1 MSAEKVLTGGVD
13 VDVDVAAGAGP
24 DIAVAGAQ
32 PATLRRTILTSIV
45 GQALEWYDFFLY
57 GTASALIFGKLF
69 FPLASDPL
77 VGTLAAFG
85 GFAVGFVA
93 RPLGGVICGHLGDRY
108 GRKLV
113 LILTLVLMGVAT
125 AAMGLLPTYQQI
137 GIWAPILLVAL
148 RFLQGLAAGGEW
160 SGSILIIS
168 ENAPPA
174 RRGFLS
180 AWSPSGATLG
190 FVLSALAFWLVQKLP
205 QDDFLEWGWRVP
217 FLASVLL
224 VWVGYYIR
232 RRIPESADFVAAKR
246 AGRQVRL
253 PVLEV
258 LSKHPLQILMVLG
271 LRMAEGGGSYIF
283 FAFSLAYGAYLGIPA
298 HVMLEGLTISM
309 VIVTGSALFFGH
321 LSDRIGR
328 RTVYMAGAWGL
339 MLVAFPFFWLIETKE
354 PSLVL
359 LAYVLADSVVLAA
372 MVGVQPSYMA
382 ELFKAEVRYSGMG
395 IGRELSSVIGGGIA
409 PMVATGLLA
418 RYHSS
423 TPVSLYLIVM
433 GGITVF
439 TLLFTPETKPGS
451 LGYPADK

>member
-1 MSAEKVLTGGVD
+1 MSTEEAAITTGMPA
-13 VDVDVAAGAGP
+13 AAGT
-24 DIAVAGAQ
+24 Q
-32 PATLRRTILTSIV
+32 RATLRRTIITSIV

-57 GTASALIFGKLF
+57 GTAAALIFGKLF
-69 FPLASDPL
+69 FPIGTDPL

-113 LILTLVLMGVAT
+113 LVLTLVLMGVAT
-125 AAMGLLPTYQQI
+125 TAMGLLPTYQQI
-137 GIWAPILLVAL
+137 GIWAPVLLVSL

-180 AWSPSGATLG
+180 AWSPSGATIG
-190 FVLSALAFWLVQKLP
+190 FVLSAAAFWAVQKLP
-205 QDDFLEWGWRVP
+205 AEDFMSWGWRVP
-217 FLASVLL
+217 FLASMVL
-224 VWVGYYIR
+224 VVAGYYIR
-232 RRIPESADFVAAKR
+232 SRIPESAEFVAAR
-246 AGRQVRL
+246 RSGHGVRM

-258 LSKHPLQILMVLG
+258 LRQQPKQILMVVG
-271 LRMAEGGGSYIF
+271 LRMAEGGASYIF
-283 FAFSLAYGAYLGIPA
+283 FAFSLAYGAYRGIA
-298 HVMLEGLTISM
+298 HNVMLEGLTISM
-309 VIVTGSALFFGH
+309 MIVTVTALFYGH
-321 LSDRIGR
+321 LSDRLGR
-328 RTVYMAGAWGL
+328 RTVYMAGAIGL
-339 MLVAFPFFWLIETKE
+339 MLVAFPFFWLIDTRE

-382 ELFKAEVRYSGMG
+382 ELFKTEVRYSGMG

-409 PMVATGLLA
+409 PMIATALLA
-418 RYHSS
+418 RYHSG
-423 TPVSLYLIVM
+423 TPVAIYLMLLGLV
-433 GGITVF
+433 TVVS
-439 TLLFTPETKPGS
+439 LLFTPETLPREARG
-451 LGYPADK
+451 ADRA

>member
-1 MSAEKVLTGGVD
+1 MSTEEAAITTGMPA
-13 VDVDVAAGAGP
+13 AAGT
-24 DIAVAGAQ
+24 Q
-32 PATLRRTILTSIV
+32 RATLRRTIITSIV

-57 GTASALIFGKLF
+57 GTAAALIFGKLF
-69 FPLASDPL
+69 FPIGTDPL

-113 LILTLVLMGVAT
+113 LVLTLVLMGVAT
-125 AAMGLLPTYQQI
+125 TAMGLLPTYQQI
-137 GIWAPILLVAL
+137 GIWAPVLLVSL

-180 AWSPSGATLG
+180 AWSPSGATIG
-190 FVLSALAFWLVQKLP
+190 FVLSAAAFWAVQKLP
-205 QDDFLEWGWRVP
+205 AEDFMSWGWRVP
-217 FLASVLL
+217 FLASMVL
-224 VWVGYYIR
+224 VVAGYYIR
-232 RRIPESADFVAAKR
+232 SRIPESAEFVAAR
-246 AGRQVRL
+246 RSGHGVRM

-258 LSKHPLQILMVLG
+258 LRQQPKQILMVVG
-271 LRMAEGGGSYIF
+271 LRMAEGGASYIF
-283 FAFSLAYGAYLGIPA
+283 FAFSLAYGAYRGIA
-298 HVMLEGLTISM
+298 HNVMLEGLTISM
-309 VIVTGSALFFGH
+309 MIVTVTALFYGH
-321 LSDRIGR
+321 LSDRLGR
-328 RTVYMAGAWGL
+328 RTVYMAGAIGL
-339 MLVAFPFFWLIETKE
+339 MLVAFPFFWLIDTRE

-382 ELFKAEVRYSGMG
+382 ELFKTEVRYSGMG

-409 PMVATGLLA
+409 PMIATALLA
-418 RYHSS
+418 RYHSG
-423 TPVSLYLIVM
+423 TPVAIYLMLLGLV
-433 GGITVF
+433 TVVS
-439 TLLFTPETKPGS
+439 LLFTPETLPREARG
-451 LGYPADK
+451 ADRS

>member
-1 MSAEKVLTGGVD
+1 MSMEEASITTGMPA
-13 VDVDVAAGAGP
+13 AAGT
-24 DIAVAGAQ
+24 Q
-32 PATLRRTILTSIV
+32 QATLRRTIITSIV

-57 GTASALIFGKLF
+57 GTAAALIFGKLF
-69 FPLASDPL
+69 FPLGTDPL

-113 LILTLVLMGVAT
+113 LVLTLVVMGVAT
-125 AAMGLLPTYQQI
+125 TAMGLLPTYQQI
-137 GIWAPILLVAL
+137 GIWAPVLLVSL

-180 AWSPSGATLG
+180 AWSPSGATIG
-190 FVLSALAFWLVQKLP
+190 FVLSAAAFWAVQKLP
-205 QDDFLEWGWRVP
+205 ADDFMAWGWRMP
-217 FLASVLL
+217 FLASMVL
-224 VWVGYYIR
+224 VVAGYYIR
-232 RRIPESADFVAAKR
+232 SRIPESAEFVAAR
-246 AGRQVRL
+246 RSGHGVRM
-253 PVLEV
+253 PVVEV
-258 LSKHPLQILMVLG
+258 LRQQPKQILMVVG
-271 LRMAEGGGSYIF
+271 LRMAEGGASYIF
-283 FAFSLAYGAYLGIPA
+283 FAFSLAYGAYRGIPS

-309 VIVTGSALFFGH
+309 MIVTVTALCYGH
-321 LSDRIGR
+321 LSDRLGR
-328 RTVYMAGAWGL
+328 RTVYMAGAIGL
-339 MLVAFPFFWLIETKE
+339 MLVAFPFFWLIDTRE

-382 ELFKAEVRYSGMG
+382 ELFRTEVRYSGMG

-409 PMVATGLLA
+409 PMIATALLA
-418 RYHSS
+418 KYHSG
-423 TPVSLYLIVM
+423 TPVAIYLILLGLV
-433 GGITVF
+433 TVIA
-439 TLLFTPETKPGS
+439 LLFTPETLPREARSARGAR
-451 LGYPADK
+451 GVDRA